1 MSKSYDL
8 GGAYGESSEA
18 AMMKE
23 ILRNGAL
30 NTEFQA
36 PSVFGTYR
44 EGILS
49 ETGISSL
56 QKLSLSETAGLKA
69 SEVSKESLDS
79 KGIAWQNL
87 NHSVVVLG
95 WGVDQGGQKFWI
107 VRNSYGPSWGMEG
120 DFLLRRGHDDFGFES
135 EQVSFEAEALS

>member
-1 MSKSYDL
+1 M
-8 GGAYGESSEA
+8 
-18 AMMKE
+18 
-23 ILRNGAL
+23 
-30 NTEFQA
+30 
-36 PSVFGTYR
+36 
-44 EGILS
+44 
-49 ETGISSL
+49 
-56 QKLSLSETAGLKA
+56 KA
-69 SEVSKESLDS
+69 SEVSNASLDS

-135 EQVSFEAEALS
+135 EQVSFEPEILA